1 MPLDREF
8 MTQLFIILTVCVGG
22 WMVFVQPK
30 AAELYELDKEIAE
43 ERARTATVDV
53 AVVEQV
59 ARQAPHLYERTDEI
73 ESRGAIAGDS
83 SLLYGRIMDLAKE
96 HEVQVKNLRPG
107 AERNRGDEA
116 HPMIVVR
123 IDMTAEGEYENIAKF
138 LDAVNET
145 GAYLRT
151 VAVQIAPT
159 KRTDGAYTVLQL
171 GFETIRFALPTIL
184 KQIRESK
191 P

>member
-8 MTQLFIILTVCVGG
+8 MTQLFIVLTVCVGG

-30 AAELYELDKEIAE
+30 AAELYELEKVIAQE
-43 ERARTATVDV
+43 QSRTGTVDFA
-53 AVVEQV
+53 AVEEV
-59 ARQAPHLYERTDEI
+59 ARQAPRLHERTDEI
-73 ESRGAIAGDS
+73 ERRGALARDS
-83 SLLYGRIMDLAKE
+83 SLLYGRIMDLAKD

-107 AERNRGDEA
+107 SERVRGDKA
-116 HPMIVVR
+116 HPMVVVR
-123 IDMTAEGEYENIAKF
+123 IDMTAEGEYESVARF
-138 LDAVNET
+138 LDAVNDS

-159 KRTDGAYTVLQL
+159 KRTDGAHTVLQL
-171 GFETIRFALPTIL
+171 GFEAIRFTLPTVL
-184 KQIRESK
+184 KQIQGSK